1 MTTLKLHAIPDDRP
15 GKITIELPRPVFRDL
30 QAYAAILGR
39 AVGEDAPLDPGKLVA
54 PMLQRFM
61 ATDKGFAKA
70 KRDGLYSSIAAK

>member
-1 MTTLKLHAIPDDRP
+1 MTKLKLSAIPDDKP
-15 GKITIELPRPVFRDL
+15 VKITIELPAPVFRDL

-39 AVGEDAPLDPGKLVA
+39 AVGEDAPPDPGKLVA
-54 PMLQRFM
+54 PMLHRFM